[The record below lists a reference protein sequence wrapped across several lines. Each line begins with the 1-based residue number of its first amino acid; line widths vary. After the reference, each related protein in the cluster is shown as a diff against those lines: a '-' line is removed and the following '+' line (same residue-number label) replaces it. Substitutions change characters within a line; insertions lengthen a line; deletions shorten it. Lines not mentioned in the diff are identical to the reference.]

1 MKGRPAR
8 TFGGWYRACPYRVSI
23 GFLPQGPTQSHS
35 STHHPTAVRPQQ
47 DVYRSHQT
55 AVKRVASCG
64 AVCAMRRCNARWC
77 CERVPHVLFWADS
90 RGLGIFGPFIYIYI
104 YTCMSILFITVNFMS
119 NALISFVFWIHSPI
133 IYDLFRKSLL
143 MAALS
148 RKMTLRRLCQYY
160 PHQV

>member
-1 MKGRPAR
+1 
-8 TFGGWYRACPYRVSI
+8 
-23 GFLPQGPTQSHS
+23 
-35 STHHPTAVRPQQ
+35 
-47 DVYRSHQT
+47 
-55 AVKRVASCG
+55 
-64 AVCAMRRCNARWC
+64 
-77 CERVPHVLFWADS
+77 
-90 RGLGIFGPFIYIYI
+90 
-104 YTCMSILFITVNFMS
+104 MSILFITVNFMS